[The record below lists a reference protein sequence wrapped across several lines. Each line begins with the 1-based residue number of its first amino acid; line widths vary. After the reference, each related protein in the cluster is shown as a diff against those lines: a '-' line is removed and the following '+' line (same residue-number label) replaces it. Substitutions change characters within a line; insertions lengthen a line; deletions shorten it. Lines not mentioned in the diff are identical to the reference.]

1 MELKV
6 SQAIEYTKKLIR
18 KFSDV
23 RFSSQVI
30 FLILVILVFWSGVR
44 SIQQNYQLQKQINQI
59 NQQNLILKLQNSN
72 IALLNNYYKSS
83 QYQEIIARENLGL
96 GYSGETEILVPDTI
110 ALKYDPN
117 PVSANSKKKIATNN
131 SNFAEWMN
139 FFFGK
144 HN

>member
-1 MELKV
+1 
-6 SQAIEYTKKLIR
+6 
-18 KFSDV
+18 
-23 RFSSQVI
+23 
-30 FLILVILVFWSGVR
+30 
-44 SIQQNYQLQKQINQI
+44 
-59 NQQNLILKLQNSN
+59 
-72 IALLNNYYKSS
+72 LNNYYKSS